1 MFSSYVGSRLDKHV
15 KVKDN
20 LEREWELLGG
30 RTGKYGQNTIYT
42 YLKISQWNPLLC
54 TVSINVIRNYG
65 KYFTIIKGSSCY

>member
-42 YLKISQWNPLLC
+42 YLKISQ
-54 TVSINVIRNYG
+54 
-65 KYFTIIKGSSCY
+65 